1 MKSEEMTLE
10 FVSDF
15 AVSDRITKES
25 LSGYGRLPYKVK
37 SGLFLLCVRGSVKL
51 SINLTS

>member
-1 MKSEEMTLE
+1 MKSEEMTFE

-15 AVSDRITKES
+15 AVSDSITKES
-25 LSGYGRLPYKVK
+25 LSRYGSLPYKVK

-51 SINLTS
+51 SINLT